1 MLRVRAGWAA
11 YLLKLEPDAL
21 DGDQHRIRILGDGNR
36 YDART
41 VRQLCGGSPARGQP
55 GKQDDKS
62 AHMAL
67 LARL

>member
-41 VRQLCGGSPARGQP
+41 VRQLCGGSTRGGSQASRTTNQP
-55 GKQDDKS
+55 TWPF
-62 AHMAL
+62 
-67 LARL
+67 